1 MLNTLTETDIANNA
15 LDHVGG
21 LNIQNIN
28 DTNNPNAILCK
39 RHYGQCVKAELDK
52 FEWLFAYKVTK
63 ALPVDI
69 ESHPEAHITGYIA
82 YHLPADFSRLS
93 QYFFGERYPYRHNQ
107 YDLGHTYFLTSE
119 YLYTRFPLD
128 TIPYISNDVPMSKWP
143 TLFCD
148 VISAALALRIARKI
162 MGADADIAF
171 LNQIYNKEV
180 STARRQQ
187 LLQME
192 PSATGTTETQDAR
205 IWYGFW
211 F

>member
-1 MLNTLTETDIANNA
+1 MINTLTETDIANNA

-21 LNIQNIN
+21 LNINNIN

-39 RHYGQCVKAELDK
+39 RHYGQCVKAEMDK
-52 FEWLFAYKVTK
+52 FEWMFAYKVVR
-63 ALPVDI
+63 ALPVNL
-69 ESHPEAHITGYIA
+69 EANPEAGIEGYYA

-107 YDLGHTYFLTSE
+107 YELGHTYFLTSE
-119 YLYTRFPLD
+119 YLYTRFPLKNL
-128 TIPYISNDVPMSKWP
+128 PYISNNVPMDKWP

-148 VISAALALRIARKI
+148 VMSAALAIRIARKI

-171 LNQIYNKEV
+171 LIQIYNREV

-192 PSATGTTETQDAR
+192 PSATGTTITQDAR
-205 IWYGFW
+205 LFYGW

>member
-1 MLNTLTETDIANNA
+1 MINTLTETDIANNA

-21 LNIQNIN
+21 LNIQDIN
-28 DTNNPNAILCK
+28 DTNNPNALLCK

-52 FEWLFAYKVTK
+52 FEWLFAYKVIK

-69 ESHPEAHITGYIA
+69 ETYPEVAIPGYIA
-82 YHLPADFSRLS
+82 YHLPPDFSRLS
-93 QYFFGERYPYRHNQ
+93 QYFFNEHYPYRNDQ
-107 YDLGHTYFLTSE
+107 YIMGHTYFLTSE
-119 YLYTRFPLD
+119 YLYTRFPID
-128 TIPYISNDVPMSKWP
+128 TIPYVSNNVPMEKWP

-148 VISAALALRIARKI
+148 VMSIALAIRIARKI

-171 LNQIYNKEV
+171 LTQVYNKEV

-192 PSATGTTETQDAR
+192 PSATGTTITQDAR
-205 IWYGFW
+205 IFYGW

>member
-21 LNIQNIN
+21 LNINNIN
-28 DTNNPNAILCK
+28 DTNNPNAVLCK

-52 FEWLFAYKVTK
+52 FEWMFAYKVTK
-63 ALPVDI
+63 ALPVDL
-69 ESHPEAHITGYIA
+69 EAYPEAEVPGYIA
-82 YHLPADFSRLS
+82 YHLPTDFSRLS
-93 QYFFGERYPYRHNQ
+93 QYFFGENYPYRTNQ
-107 YDLGHTYFLTSE
+107 YQMGHTYFITSQ
-119 YLYTRFPLD
+119 YLYTRFPIEN
-128 TIPYISNDVPMSKWP
+128 IPYISNNVPMEKWP

-148 VISAALALRIARKI
+148 VLSAALAIRIARKI

-171 LNQIYNKEV
+171 LIQIYNREV

-192 PSATGTTETQDAR
+192 PSATGTTITQDAR
-205 IWYGFW
+205 LFYGW

>member
-1 MLNTLTETDIANNA
+1 MINTLTETDIANNA

-21 LNIQNIN
+21 LNINSID
-28 DTNNPNAILCK
+28 DTNNPNAVLCK

-52 FEWLFAYKVTK
+52 FEWMFAYKVTK

-69 ESHPEAHITGYIA
+69 EAYPEAAIGGYIA
-82 YHLPADFSRLS
+82 YHLPPDFSRLS
-93 QYFFGERYPYRHNQ
+93 QYFFSERYPYRNMQ
-107 YDLGHTYFLTSE
+107 YDLGHTYFLTSQ
-119 YLYTRFPLD
+119 YLYTRFPID
-128 TIPYISNDVPMSKWP
+128 TIPYVSNNVSMEKWP

-148 VISAALALRIARKI
+148 VMSIALAIRIARKI

-171 LNQIYNKEV
+171 LTQIYNKDV
-180 STARRQQ
+180 SAARRQQ

-192 PSATGTTETQDAR
+192 PSATGTTITQDAR
-205 IWYGFW
+205 LFYGW

>member
-1 MLNTLTETDIANNA
+1 MANILTETDIANNA

-28 DTNNPNAILCK
+28 DTNNPNAVLCK

-52 FEWLFAYKVTK
+52 YEWMFAYKLTR
-63 ALPVDI
+63 ALPVDL
-69 ESHPEAHITGYIA
+69 EAYPEAEIEGYYA

-93 QYFFGERYPYRHNQ
+93 QYFFGERYPYRNNQ
-107 YDLGHTYFLTSE
+107 YEPGHTYFVTSK
-119 YLYTRFPLD
+119 YLYTRFPIKN
-128 TIPYISNDVPMSKWP
+128 IPYVSNTVNIADYPA
-143 TLFCD
+143 LFCD
-148 VISAALALRIARKI
+148 VLSAALAVRIARKI

-171 LNQIYNKEV
+171 LTQIYNKDV

-192 PSATGTTETQDAR
+192 PSATGTTITQDAR
-205 IWYGFW
+205 LFYGGCF
-211 F
+211 

>member
-1 MLNTLTETDIANNA
+1 MINTLTETDIANNA

-21 LNIQNIN
+21 LNINSIN
-28 DTNNPNAILCK
+28 DTNNPNAVLCK

-69 ESHPEAHITGYIA
+69 EAYPEAQIPGYIA

-93 QYFFGERYPYRHNQ
+93 QYFFNEHYPFRHNQ
-107 YDLGHTYFLTSE
+107 YMMGHTYFLTSQ
-119 YLYTRFPLD
+119 YLYTRFPID
-128 TIPYISNDVPMSKWP
+128 TIPYVSNNVPMEKWP

-148 VISAALALRIARKI
+148 VMSIALAVRIARKI

-171 LNQIYNKEV
+171 LTQVYNKDV
-180 STARRQQ
+180 SAARRQQ
-187 LLQME
+187 LIQME

-205 IWYGFW
+205 LFYGGF
-211 F
+211 